1 MGSDDMKDIKIG
13 ILGLGTVGTG
23 IAKILMQN
31 RDIIAARLGAN
42 LVLKRAADIDLE
54 RERGV
59 AFEDG
64 VLTTDADSV
73 VNDPEIDIVLELIGG
88 EGIAKSLIVKGLENG
103 KHIVTAN
110 KALLAAHG
118 NEIFRLAAE
127 KGVNLA
133 FEASVAGCIPIIKTI
148 RESLVANNISSITGI
163 LNGTCNYILTQI
175 TRDGV
180 SFADALADAQAEGF
194 AEADPT
200 LDIEGH
206 DTAHKLA
213 LLSALAYGM
222 EINLD
227 DIYIDG
233 ISGITPMDI
242 EFAVESGY
250 TIKLLAISKFDG
262 TAIEARVHPTM
273 IPVTD
278 MLSNVE
284 GSLNAVSVHGDAV
297 GDMMLYGYGAGMMP
311 TASAVLSDTVDI
323 ARNILTDGGLRVPSL
338 SYQMDHI
345 KKIPVRPIDEIET
358 HYYLRFAAMDRP
370 GVLSKISGILG
381 EHNISIKSVLQIE
394 RKLNGAV
401 PLFMLTHLAREAEM
415 KKALEKIV
423 SLDVIVDKP
432 VLIRIEEQD
441 DPS

>member
-1 MGSDDMKDIKIG
+1 MKEIKIG

-31 RDIIAARLGAN
+31 RETIAARLGAA
-42 LVLKRAADIDLE
+42 LTLKRAADLDIKRD
-54 RERGV
+54 RGIV
-59 AFEDG
+59 FEEG
-64 VLTTDADSV
+64 VLTTDADAV
-73 VNDPEIDIVLELIGG
+73 INDPEIDIVLELIGG
-88 EGIAKSLIVKGLENG
+88 DGIAKTLINKAISNK
-103 KHIVTAN
+103 KHIATAN
-110 KALLAAHG
+110 KSLLAAHG

-127 KGVNLA
+127 NGVSLA

-148 RESLVANNISSITGI
+148 RESLVANNLYSITGI
-163 LNGTCNYILTQI
+163 LNGTCNYILTKI
-175 TRDGV
+175 SREGV
-180 SFADALADAQAEGF
+180 SFVDALADAQAEGF

-213 LLSALAYGM
+213 ILSALAYGT
-222 EINLD
+222 EINLN
-227 DIYIDG
+227 DIYIEG

-242 EFAVESGY
+242 EFALESGY
-250 TIKLLAISKFDG
+250 TIKLLAISKYDG
-262 TAIEARVHPTM
+262 KAIEARVHPTM
-273 IPVTD
+273 IPATD

-284 GSLNAVSVHGDAV
+284 GSLNAVSVNGDAV
-297 GDMMLYGYGAGMMP
+297 GDMLLCGYGAGMLP
-311 TASAVLSDTVDI
+311 TASAVLADTVDI
-323 ARNILTDGGLRVPSL
+323 ARNILVGGGMRVPAL
-338 SYQMDHI
+338 SYQANHI
-345 KKIPVRPIDEIET
+345 KKIPFRPIDEVET

-381 EHNISIKSVLQIE
+381 EHHISIKSVLQIE

-423 SLDVIVDKP
+423 SLDVIVDDP
-432 VLIRIEEQD
+432 VLIRIEEPE